1 MVWLSVGLLDYLPK
15 KTKHKSRVSKPT
27 HMDVSV
33 VIPFLDEEESLP
45 ELYQQL
51 TDVLAST
58 KWSYEL
64 IFVDDGSQDKGWKF
78 VRSAAKND
86 ASVRGVKFTRNFG
99 KSQALHVGFDL
110 AQGDVVFTMD
120 ADLQDSPKELP
131 ALYEMLNKENL
142 DVVSG
147 WKKIRHDPLFGKTI
161 PSKFFNWAARQFS
174 GIPLHDFNC
183 GLKAYKKEV
192 VKAIQ
197 VHGEMHRYIPLLAK
211 HAGYRAIGEHVV
223 QHSARKYGKTK
234 FGADRFVKG
243 FLDLVTLLFVQRFGK
258 RPMHFFGL
266 IGSLML
272 NTGFGFALYLGID
285 KLYLETEGRLIT
297 ERPEFYLALTTMIL
311 GSQFFLAGFLA
322 ELFMRSRNKS
332 PNYRISETL

>member
-1 MVWLSVGLLDYLPK
+1 
-15 KTKHKSRVSKPT
+15 
-27 HMDVSV
+27 MDVSV

-64 IFVDDGSQDKGWKF
+64 IFVDDGSQDKGWEF
-78 VRSAAKND
+78 VRSTAKND
-86 ASVRGVKFTRNFG
+86 ASVRAVKFTRNFG

-131 ALYEMLNKENL
+131 ALYEKLIKENL

-147 WKKIRHDPLFGKTI
+147 WKKVRHDPLFGKTI

-211 HAGYRAIGEHVV
+211 HAGYRAIGEHIV

-234 FGADRFVKG
+234 FGADRFIKG

-272 NTGFGFALYLGID
+272 VTGFGFALYLGID

-297 ERPEFYLALTTMIL
+297 ERPEFYWL
-311 GSQFFLAGFLA
+311 
-322 ELFMRSRNKS
+322 
-332 PNYRISETL
+332 

>member
-1 MVWLSVGLLDYLPK
+1 
-15 KTKHKSRVSKPT
+15 
-27 HMDVSV
+27 MDVSV

-64 IFVDDGSQDKGWKF
+64 IFVDDGSQDKGWEF
-78 VRSAAKND
+78 VRSVAKND
-86 ASVRGVKFTRNFG
+86 ASVRAVKFTRNFG

-131 ALYEMLNKENL
+131 ALYEMLIKENL

-243 FLDLVTLLFVQRFGK
+243 FLDLVTLLFIQRFGK

-272 NTGFGFALYLGID
+272 ITGFGFALYLGID

-322 ELFMRSRNKS
+322 ELFMRSRNKT
-332 PNYRISETL
+332 PNYRIRETL